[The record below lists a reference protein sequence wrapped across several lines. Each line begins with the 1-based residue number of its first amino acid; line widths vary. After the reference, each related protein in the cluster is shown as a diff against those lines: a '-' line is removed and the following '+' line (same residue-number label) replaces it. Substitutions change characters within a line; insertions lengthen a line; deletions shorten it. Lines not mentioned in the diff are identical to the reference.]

1 MSTDIESVKT
11 ALEGLR
17 DVASEQA
24 KSDQPDLRAVAEEW
38 NKFQDAWVG
47 WRVEELRKEENPDEQ
62 LDIAQDD
69 TDKAE
74 PESRVVE
81 ADEKVVA
88 EPAKVDEKVPAE
100 EPTPATV
107 SRKSK

>member
-24 KSDQPDLRAVAEEW
+24 KSEQPDLRAVAEEW

-62 LDIAQDD
+62 LDIAQDEEE
-69 TDKAE
+69 T
-74 PESRVVE
+74 RVVE
-81 ADEKVVA
+81 ADEKVVEEA
-88 EPAKVDEKVPAE
+88 PKPASRRTKLQESADNTVDDSVK
-100 EPTPATV
+100 
-107 SRKSK
+107 

>member
-11 ALEGLR
+11 ALDGLR

-24 KSDQPDLRAVAEEW
+24 KSDQPDLRVVAEEW

-62 LDIAQDD
+62 LDIAQDEE
-69 TDKAE
+69 T
-74 PESRVVE
+74 RVVE
-81 ADEKVVA
+81 ADEKVVTK
-88 EPAKVDEKVPAE
+88 PAKVDEKVPAE

-107 SRKSK
+107 TRKSSK